1 LIGRSAQVRQ
11 NGAVST
17 TFPRTRKSQLGY
29 SVEQVEEFLED
40 ARRAYTAETSERA
53 GSVTSEVI
61 RRTAFAMEKGGY
73 SPSVVDAAL
82 ERLEDAFA
90 TRERETALAQRGEA
104 EWNGHARATAQVLI
118 DRLARPSGAKFNR
131 VGLLTTGYRVSDV
144 DAFAERLIGFFQHG
158 RPLGVNEVRTI
169 AFRPAKRGYDEA
181 QVDLLLD
188 SVTQVMLAVR

>member
-1 LIGRSAQVRQ
+1 
-11 NGAVST
+11 VST

-40 ARRAYTAETSERA
+40 ARRAYTAETSA
-53 GSVTSEVI
+53 YADTVTSNAI

-73 SPSVVDAAL
+73 TPSAVDAAL

-90 TRERETALAQRGEA
+90 TREREAALAHRGEA
-104 EWNGHARATAQVLI
+104 DWNAHARATAQVLI
-118 DRLARPSGAKFNR
+118 DRLARPAGAKFTR
-131 VGLLTTGYRVSDV
+131 VGLLTTGYHVSDV
-144 DAFAERLIGFFQHG
+144 DAFADRLVGFFQHG
-158 RPLGVNEVRTI
+158 RPLGINEVRTI
-169 AFRPAKRGYDEA
+169 AFRPAKRGYNEA